1 MKFQRNI
8 LMLKDIA
15 QKVSD
20 SGLAIMNGMRLLF
33 SEEKEPHPRYLRKR
47 GCRRETVRAADEMSH
62 MAARVSQCI
71 PYAAWCATSIPNG

>member
-47 GCRRETVRAADEMSH
+47 GCRREF
-62 MAARVSQCI
+62 Q
-71 PYAAWCATSIPNG
+71 